1 VLVAVREWGWRRR
14 PYAKDVEQGEFV
26 GLGIMRPVLIIPSL
40 CQLER
45 ISALALNNPE
55 VPNVKIGKPSE
66 FFDSIASKTRNG
78 RDLATWRGELYFELH
93 RGVSRG

>member
-1 VLVAVREWGWRRR
+1 VLVAFRKWGWRWR
-14 PYAKDVEQGEFV
+14 PHPKDVEQGEYGGF
-26 GLGIMRPVLIIPSL
+26 GIVQYVLMTPLL